1 MITEAGNHPKV
12 ARLAYIAAFAPDKG
26 ESVTTLN
33 KASAP
38 GASVSPILPPQDR
51 YLFQDKT
58 KFPASFAADVDAEKA
73 AFWADSQVPWGVEA
87 GSGTISV
94 PAWRT
99 KPSWYLI
106 TTDDR
111 MIPLEAQRAMAK
123 RAGATVVEVKG
134 SHSVYA
140 SYPRAV
146 AALIPLSIRI
156 KTMSRCHALRRTAL
170 VCHLIASGI
179 WAWRESCCRRS
190 FFPVAVSPHSP

>member
-1 MITEAGNHPKV
+1 VITEAGNHPKV
-12 ARLAYIAAFAPDKG
+12 AGLVYIAAFAPDKG

-38 GASVSPILPPQDR
+38 GASVSPILPPQDG

-73 AFWADSQVPWGVEA
+73 TLWADSQVPWGVEA

-111 MIPLEAQRAMAK
+111 MIPPEAQRAMAK
-123 RAGATVVEVKG
+123 RGG
-134 SHSVYA
+134 RRSLRS
-140 SYPRAV
+140 RA
-146 AALIPLSIRI
+146 AMPS
-156 KTMSRCHALRRTAL
+156 TPCNPALRQLSFRFPSE
-170 VCHLIASGI
+170 SG
-179 WAWRESCCRRS
+179 R
-190 FFPVAVSPHSP
+190 